1 MTIPRGPGIYL
12 RMFDWRK
19 WKSLIML
26 RLLELKKANNGIN
39 LVREVMKNL
48 MRTRLLPLPLM
59 RKSMRKRY
67 ISYFH
72 RISQSKA
79 GLTIRSAD

>member
-1 MTIPRGPGIYL
+1 MG
-12 RMFDWRK
+12 
-19 WKSLIML
+19 SLGKGHLMI

-59 RKSMRKRY
+59 RKSMRNITSH
-67 ISYFH
+67 IS
-72 RISQSKA
+72 IE
-79 GLTIRSAD
+79 